1 MEEKDKEVK
10 EQVNI
15 EKVKDNQIPD
25 SETID
30 DQKPKYKVAMII
42 ITIATLL
49 ISIYGKLMTIGW
61 MTVLLIWTGLPIA
74 HFALFT
80 MSGINV
86 ANKQNKTIKDYIYFA
101 ILCISLIL
109 FTFTFVDVG
118 DTGTNAITTKINS
131 NILSKICIVSLVVNI
146 FAAIKCWDKKIKPNK
161 KETENVK

>member
-1 MEEKDKEVK
+1 MEQTNNQIQDDSM
-10 EQVNI
+10 I
-15 EKVKDNQIPD
+15 DNQRPR
-25 SETID
+25 
-30 DQKPKYKVAMII
+30 YRVAMII

-49 ISIYGKLMTIGW
+49 ISLYGKLMTIGW

-86 ANKQNKTIKDYIYFA
+86 ANKKNKTMKDYIYFA

-118 DTGTNAITTKINS
+118 DMGTNAITSKINS

-146 FAAIKCWDKKIKPNK
+146 FASIKCWDKKTKPNGKNKK
-161 KETENVK
+161 KEENDI

>member
-1 MEEKDKEVK
+1 MEEKDKEIK

-15 EKVKDNQIPD
+15 GKVNDNQIQNN
-25 SETID
+25 ETVDI
-30 DQKPKYKVAMII
+30 QKPKYKVAIII
-42 ITIATLL
+42 ITIVTLL
-49 ISIYGKLMTIGW
+49 LSIYGKLMTMGW

-101 ILCISLIL
+101 VLCISLIL
-109 FTFTFVDVG
+109 YTFTFVDVG
-118 DTGTNAITTKINS
+118 DIGTNAITTKMDS

-146 FAAIKCWDKKIKPNK
+146 FAAIKCWDKKAKSNK
-161 KETENVK
+161 KETESVK